1 MTMKTID
8 KALLCAALLAVSA
21 AGFAAD
27 TPAPAKTAAK
37 ATAAV
42 KATAAKTAVPA
53 SAGATV
59 AAGAKVCKLEIAG
72 NDLMQYDKKE
82 LRVAGDC
89 AQVELTLKHTGK
101 LPAAAMGH
109 NWVLV
114 RDADA
119 MGVANDGLAA
129 GIKNN
134 HVKPGDKRVI
144 ASTPVVG
151 GGQSATIRF
160 PTTLLKKGEGYTF
173 ECTFPGHNAL
183 MKGKLIFG

>member
-1 MTMKTID
+1 MGKTI
-8 KALLCAALLAVSA
+8 LVAALLAASA
-21 AGFAAD
+21 VAAAD
-27 TPAPAKTAAK
+27 TTAPAK
-37 ATAAV
+37 ATA
-42 KATAAKTAVPA
+42 KA
-53 SAGATV
+53 V
-59 AAGAKVCKLEIAG
+59 AATKAAAANAAAVATPATGGAKVCKLDIAG

-82 LRVAGDC
+82 LRVAADC
-89 AQVELTLKHTGK
+89 AQVELTLRHTGK
-101 LPAAAMGH
+101 LPATAMGH

-144 ASTPVVG
+144 AATQVVG
-151 GGQSATIRF
+151 GGQTTTIRF
-160 PTTLLKKGEGYTF
+160 PTSLLKKGEGYTY
-173 ECTFPGHNAL
+173 ECTFPGHNAI